1 MEKITEF
8 LKKNWIWIAIA
19 IIVIIVALYLKNKKE
34 SGYEGWAAD
43 LNDSGFDPKWREAPC
58 ADCGPGGMFGPAY
71 AEAVE
76 KAGGIDKWFG
86 KRTDELIKR
95 ARELSGGISDK
106 DFELAIKRSGGFIPY
121 IQGRERAINRIE
133 NATSELKDLMKFPGV
148 HGMGT
153 IGEEYIEIKVLD
165 EATKKAVMQ
174 EIEERNK
181 KNPVISCRPL
191 PFHYMGYPVK
201 IVIGPMA
208 KAL

>member
-1 MEKITEF
+1 MKEF
-8 LKKNWIWIAIA
+8 LKKYWIIVVLA
-19 IIVIIVALYLKNKKE
+19 IILIAGITIYLRRRKKKE
-34 SGYEGWAAD
+34 SGFSLQNEV
-43 LNDSGFDPKWREAPC
+43 PC

-76 KAGGIDKWFG
+76 KAGGIDKLFG
-86 KRTDELIKR
+86 KRTEELIKR

-106 DFELAIKRSGGFIPY
+106 DFELAIKISGGFIPY
-121 IQGRERAINRIE
+121 IQGRERAISRIE
-133 NATSELKDLMKFPGV
+133 SATSDLNDLMKFPGV

-181 KNPVISCRPL
+181 KNPVISCRHL

-201 IVIGPMA
+201 IVVGPMA
-208 KAL
+208 KAQ